1 MTEPKEI
8 TITLNHWDYEC
19 GDKCC
24 YDYGTELY
32 VNGEMITTQ
41 ADHNLED
48 TIWNLLTHLG
58 YKVTIENRIDTE

>member
-1 MTEPKEI
+1 MMPKELN
-8 TITLNHWDYEC
+8 ITLNDWASEC
-19 GDKCC
+19 SDGCC

-48 TIWNLLTHLG
+48 TLWNLLTHLG
-58 YKVTIENRIDTE
+58 YKVTIENKIDTE

>member
-1 MTEPKEI
+1 MMPKELN
-8 TITLNHWDYEC
+8 ITLNDWTSEC
-19 GDKCC
+19 SDGCC

-48 TIWNLLTHLG
+48 TLWNLLTHLG

>member
-19 GDKCC
+19 SDGCC

-48 TIWNLLTHLG
+48 TLWNLLTHLG
-58 YKVTIENRIDTE
+58 YKVTIENKIDTE